1 MSSTLGRLEPP
12 DFEHVEK
19 YPLSALTPR
28 ELPKKAPVV
37 IGINWYASFDTP
49 VQHSNGTWW
58 IEKASGGIRGGH
70 AICVK
75 PDSMSD
81 YTEWWDFY
89 NQKLTG
95 MCVGYSSS
103 RMMTLLN
110 RARYDAPWLYYSAQD
125 DAGQPHNA
133 MAGTYVRSGGRV
145 LRDAGHKTPAW
156 QAPRLTQGISAYRWA
171 TSIDEINSV
180 LGSPNQVAQ
189 GAFNLL
195 NSWGR
200 AYPHIVRLPF
210 ELANTLLFR
219 ENGECMVP
227 TDR

>member
-1 MSSTLGRLEPP
+1 
-12 DFEHVEK
+12 
-19 YPLSALTPR
+19 
-28 ELPKKAPVV
+28 
-37 IGINWYASFDTP
+37 
-49 VQHSNGTWW
+49 
-58 IEKASGGIRGGH
+58 
-70 AICVK
+70 
-75 PDSMSD
+75 
-81 YTEWWDFY
+81 
-89 NQKLTG
+89 
-95 MCVGYSSS
+95 
-103 RMMTLLN
+103 MMTLLN